1 MLVNAVRI
9 HCLILVGVVL
19 RVNLLSGAL
28 ECVWFLHLIVRS
40 IPFFGIP
47 LLSFALLSLI
57 LKILYGGP
65 GVLSLLSRY
74 LFIIYERSIGIRIN
88 LFTEYLVLIS
98 GIDSLSVYGTRCQ
111 SAENRIHKWQLLNSR
126 KLRHRC
132 EEGTPI
138 LRLMTEREGAGDL
151 ARQQHYVLLI

>member
-1 MLVNAVRI
+1 VLVNAIRI

-28 ECVWFLHLIVRS
+28 ECVWLLHLIVRS
-40 IPFFGIP
+40 IPLFGIP
-47 LLSFALLSLI
+47 LLSFTLLSLI

-74 LFIIYERSIGIRIN
+74 LFIIYERSIGLMVN
-88 LFTEYLVLIS
+88 LFTEYLELIS
-98 GIDSLSVYGTRCQ
+98 AIDSLSIDGTRCQ

-132 EEGTPI
+132 EKGTPI
-138 LRLMTEREGAGDL
+138 LRLMSERERARDL
-151 ARQQHYVLLI
+151 AW